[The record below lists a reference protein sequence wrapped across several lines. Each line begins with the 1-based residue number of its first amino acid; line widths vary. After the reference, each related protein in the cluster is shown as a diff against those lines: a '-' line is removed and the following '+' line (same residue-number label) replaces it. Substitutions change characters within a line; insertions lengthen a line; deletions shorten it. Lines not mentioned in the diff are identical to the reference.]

1 MTLLIHDM
9 FLWNCLTLYLLE
21 DVTYTDTDLEQS
33 TGVIGV
39 STLLYLQ
46 TLFRI
51 NWNTF
56 RERKLIHDNEKH

>member
-46 TLFRI
+46 TLFRT

-56 RERKLIHDNEKH
+56 RERKLIHDNEKN